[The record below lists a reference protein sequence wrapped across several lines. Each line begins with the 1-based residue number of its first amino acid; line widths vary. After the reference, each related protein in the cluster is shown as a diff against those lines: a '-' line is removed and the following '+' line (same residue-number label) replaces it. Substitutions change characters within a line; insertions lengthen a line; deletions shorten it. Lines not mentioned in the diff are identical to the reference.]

1 MSLRIGTKEEEEEV
15 ENEPS
20 IVPWQAWDAV
30 IGWREEEEEMEH
42 EEEEEEEERTR
53 RRIVEDEF
61 KDVVWETLDED
72 ARANLY
78 YYVVDNCLTAE
89 DFSCYPLEEDE
100 IQPPQ
105 SSDDEGCPHM
115 LSSAAHHWLWSPAT
129 GWQRAREV
137 DAESVAA

>member
-1 MSLRIGTKEEEEEV
+1 M
-15 ENEPS
+15 
-20 IVPWQAWDAV
+20 
-30 IGWREEEEEMEH
+30 
-42 EEEEEEEERTR
+42 
-53 RRIVEDEF
+53 EDEF

-115 LSSAAHHWLWSPAT
+115 LSSQPTIGYGVQRRAGSAH
-129 GWQRAREV
+129 ARSTPRV
-137 DAESVAA
+137 LRHDDHDRDHGRGSRGVSG

>member
-1 MSLRIGTKEEEEEV
+1 
-15 ENEPS
+15 
-20 IVPWQAWDAV
+20 
-30 IGWREEEEEMEH
+30 MEH

-105 SSDDEGCPHM
+105 SSDDD
-115 LSSAAHHWLWSPAT
+115 WLWSPAT

>member
-1 MSLRIGTKEEEEEV
+1 MRRKK
-15 ENEPS
+15 
-20 IVPWQAWDAV
+20 
-30 IGWREEEEEMEH
+30 R
-42 EEEEEEEERTR
+42 R

-72 ARANLY
+72 ARANIY

>member
-1 MSLRIGTKEEEEEV
+1 M

-30 IGWREEEEEMEH
+30 IGWRD
-42 EEEEEEEERTR
+42 EEEEEEEE
-53 RRIVEDEF
+53 D
-61 KDVVWETLDED
+61 KDWDP
-72 ARANLY
+72 
-78 YYVVDNCLTAE
+78 TAE

>member
-1 MSLRIGTKEEEEEV
+1 M
-15 ENEPS
+15 
-20 IVPWQAWDAV
+20 
-30 IGWREEEEEMEH
+30 
-42 EEEEEEEERTR
+42 
-53 RRIVEDEF
+53 EDEF
-61 KDVVWETLDED
+61 GDVSWETLDED

-78 YYVVDNCLTAE
+78 YYVKDYLSTAE
-89 DFSCYPLEEDE
+89 NFSCYPLEEDE

-105 SSDDEGCPHM
+105 SSDDEVATESFCPHM

>member
-1 MSLRIGTKEEEEEV
+1 M
-15 ENEPS
+15 
-20 IVPWQAWDAV
+20 PWQAWDAV

-78 YYVVDNCLTAE
+78 YYVKDNCLTAE
-89 DFSCYPLEEDE
+89 
-100 IQPPQ
+100 
-105 SSDDEGCPHM
+105 DEGCPHM